1 MESQVPGMGV
11 SSGGGSLPV
20 KAHCKE
26 HPCPQPGR
34 APGAQELSAVGMQP
48 QGARRC
54 LSGLPWKGLAR
65 RAPWFVSRRQST
77 TMVRICN
84 ASLTFSGNC

>member
-11 SSGGGSLPV
+11 SSGGGSLSV

-34 APGAQELSAVGMQP
+34 APGAQELSAVGYAVPRSQKMFAGSP
-48 QGARRC
+48 LERII
-54 LSGLPWKGLAR
+54 KK
-65 RAPWFVSRRQST
+65 ST
-77 TMVRICN
+77 LVCFQEAEYN
-84 ASLTFSGNC
+84 HG